1 MGVYLSGANYLEL
14 KPDKTYLCRLGY
26 RKEVGSYEVEDQS
39 LRLINKLG
47 QAADMEVVGD
57 TLFSEV
63 LGKWVLWQGGTKGSE
78 FERAAKD
85 IPRQQ
90 KVFCDDLM
98 SLAGDANRYRLIPK
112 SRGGGGGSYVGFQ
125 PNESLEYTKDGVCTV
140 HATIGGITLII
151 TSKKDLG
158 SVSLSRDTASLYE
171 YRYEGLFHE
180 EYKDN
185 SWFDD
190 LP

>member
-14 KPDKTYLCRLGY
+14 KPDKTYVCRLGH
-26 RKEVGSYEVEDQS
+26 KEVGSYEVEDQS

-47 QAADMEVVGD
+47 QAVELQVVGD
-57 TLFSEV
+57 TLLSEV

-78 FERAAKD
+78 FERAARD

-90 KVFCDDLM
+90 KVFCDDLIC
-98 SLAGDANRYRLIPK
+98 LARDAHRYRLIPK
-112 SRGGGGGSYVGFQ
+112 SQGGGEGSYVGFQ
-125 PNESLEYTKDGVCTV
+125 PDDTLEYTKDGVCTV
-140 HATIGGITLII
+140 QAQTGRITLTI

-171 YRYEGLFHE
+171 YQYKGLFHE
-180 EYKDN
+180 DYEDD
-185 SWFDD
+185 SWFDN